1 MERIVDGRCTGK
13 TRRLLEAA
21 KEQGA
26 TVVCSNPS
34 SFADKALQYG
44 IVGLK
49 FISYSDFLEG
59 AYEPEEN
66 AVMIDELEGLL
77 ERFSSYEPVCRILGY
92 TLSVGD

>member
-1 MERIVDGRCTGK
+1 MVRIIDGRCTGK
-13 TRRLLEAA
+13 TRRLFEAA

-26 TVVCSNPS
+26 TIVCSNPA
-34 SFADKALQYG
+34 SFTDKALQYG

-59 AYEPEEN
+59 VYEPGEN

-77 ERFSSYEPVCRILGY
+77 KHLSSYEPVCRILGY